1 MYGNVLHIFDVE
13 QASGS
18 NPLSP
23 TTLRGFHRRPAS
35 NYLVTT
41 RFLSPTITKKGAQM
55 ASVKLPDG
63 KQLEIEPG
71 EKARDVAEKI
81 GKRLARDAV
90 VAKLDGELI
99 DLDAPL
105 NGGGDF
111 EAVTIDSS
119 EGLEVLRHS
128 TAHAMAQAIVE
139 LYPGSKLTIG
149 PPIENGFFYD
159 IEVAGRITDEDLP
172 RIEERMREIVALDLP
187 IVREEVS
194 KAEAEALYADNPYK
208 TEIIEGLEDGEISVY
223 KQGDFFDLCSG
234 PHVPS
239 TGRLGAFK
247 LQNIAGAYWRGD
259 EKNPMLTRVYGTAW
273 PTEKELKAYLRRL
286 EEAKARDHRKIGK
299 DLDLFTFLPKGE
311 MMRHLME
318 DYVREVQTRH
328 GYEHVWT
335 GHLVNEALFA
345 KSGHLEHYR
354 ESMFPP
360 MIDGETRYRL
370 KPMNCPSHMTLYN
383 SRSHSYRDL
392 PLRYAEFAT
401 LYRYEKSGELTG
413 LTRVR
418 SLTQDDAHVFC
429 TEDQIQDEFAR
440 ALEIV
445 REVLDTYG
453 FADYRVQLSLRDQDV
468 AKYVADDAKWS
479 RAEKELR
486 EALDTAA
493 IAYDEEAGEAA
504 FYGPKADF
512 IASDV
517 LGREWQLSTIQVDFI
532 QPARLGCEY
541 IGEDGKAHTPV
552 LLHRAVTGSTERFM
566 AVLIEHFAGSF
577 PVWLSPVQAV
587 VIPVADRHLDYARGV
602 QGQLAERDLRVEV
615 DDSQNSMQKKIRD
628 NSRQKVPYLLIVGDR
643 EAEQGSVN
651 VRRRGEKQQEEMALG
666 DFAEAISGEV
676 SSRR

>member
-1 MYGNVLHIFDVE
+1 
-13 QASGS
+13 
-18 NPLSP
+18 
-23 TTLRGFHRRPAS
+23 
-35 NYLVTT
+35 
-41 RFLSPTITKKGAQM
+41 M

-71 EKARDVAEKI
+71 ERAREVAEKI

-99 DLDAPL
+99 DLDVPL

-111 EAVTIDSS
+111 EVVTIDSS

-139 LYPGSKLTIG
+139 LYPGSKLTLG

-159 IEVAGRITDEDLP
+159 IEVAGRLTDEDLP
-172 RIEERMREIVALDLP
+172 RIEERMHEIVARDLP
-187 IVREEVS
+187 IQREEVS
-194 KAEAEALYADNPYK
+194 KTEAEDLYVDNPYK
-208 TEIIEGLEDGEISVY
+208 TEIIEGLEDGKISVY
-223 KQGDFFDLCSG
+223 KQGNFFDLCSG

-239 TGRLGAFK
+239 TGRLGAFR

-259 EKNPMLTRVYGTAW
+259 EKNPMLTRIYGTAW

-286 EEAKARDHRKIGK
+286 EEARARDHRKIGK
-299 DLDLFTFLPKGE
+299 DLDLFTFSPDTGAGIPLFLPKGE

-335 GHLVNEALFA
+335 GHLVNEVLFA

-429 TEDQIQDEFAR
+429 TEDQIQDEFAL

-493 IAYDEEAGEAA
+493 ISYDEETGEAA

-512 IASDV
+512 IARDV

-541 IGEDGKAHTPV
+541 IGEDGRAHTPV
-552 LLHRAVTGSTERFM
+552 LLHRAVTGSTERFL
-566 AVLIEHFAGSF
+566 AVLIEHYAGAF

-602 QGQLAERDLRVEV
+602 KEQFAERNLRVEV

-628 NSRQKVPYLLIVGDR
+628 NSRQKIPYLLIVGDR
-643 EAEQGSVN
+643 EAEEGSVN
-651 VRRRGEKQQEEMALG
+651 VRKRGEKQQQEMALG
-666 DFAEAISGEV
+666 DFAEAVSREV
-676 SSRR
+676 RSRG

>member
-1 MYGNVLHIFDVE
+1 
-13 QASGS
+13 
-18 NPLSP
+18 
-23 TTLRGFHRRPAS
+23 
-35 NYLVTT
+35 
-41 RFLSPTITKKGAQM
+41 M

-63 KQLEIEPG
+63 KQMQIEPG

-111 EAVTIDSS
+111 EVVTVNSS

-128 TAHAMAQAIVE
+128 TAHVMGQAILE

-159 IEVAGRITDEDLP
+159 IEVAGRLTDEDLP
-172 RIEERMREIVALDLP
+172 LIEERMHEIVARDLP
-187 IVREEVS
+187 IQREEVS
-194 KAEAEALYADNPYK
+194 KAEAEDLYVDNPYK
-208 TEIIEGLEDGEISVY
+208 TEIIEGLEDGDISVY

-239 TGRLGAFK
+239 TGTLGAFK

-259 EKNPMLTRVYGTAW
+259 ENNPMLTRVYGTAW
-273 PTEKELKAYLRRL
+273 PTEKELRAYLRRL
-286 EEAKARDHRKIGK
+286 DEARARDHRKIGK
-299 DLDLFTFLPKGE
+299 DLDLFTFSPETGAGIPLFLPKGE
-311 MMRHLME
+311 MIRHLME

-335 GHLVNEALFA
+335 GHLVNEVLFA
-345 KSGHLEHYR
+345 KSGHLEHYK

-453 FADYRVQLSLRDQDV
+453 FADFRVQLSLRDQDV

-486 EALDTAA
+486 EALDKAA

-512 IASDV
+512 LAKDV

-566 AVLIEHFAGSF
+566 AVLIEHFAGAF

-602 QGQLAERDLRVEV
+602 QEQLAARDLRVEV

-643 EAEQGSVN
+643 EAEEGSVN
-651 VRRRGEKQQEEMALG
+651 VRRRGERQQQEMDLG
-666 DFAEAISGEV
+666 DFAEAVSAEV
-676 SSRR
+676 RSRG

>member
-1 MYGNVLHIFDVE
+1 
-13 QASGS
+13 
-18 NPLSP
+18 
-23 TTLRGFHRRPAS
+23 
-35 NYLVTT
+35 
-41 RFLSPTITKKGAQM
+41 M

-63 KQLEIEPG
+63 RQLEIEPG
-71 EKARDVAEKI
+71 EKAREVAEKI

-111 EAVTIDSS
+111 EVVTIDSS

-128 TAHAMAQAIVE
+128 TAHAMAQAILE

-159 IEVAGRITDEDLP
+159 IEVAGRLTEEDLP
-172 RIEERMREIVALDLP
+172 RIEERMHEIVARDLP
-187 IVREEVS
+187 IQREEVS
-194 KAEAEALYADNPYK
+194 KAEAEDLYVDNPYK

-223 KQGDFFDLCSG
+223 KQGEFFDLCSG

-286 EEAKARDHRKIGK
+286 EEARARDHRKIGK
-299 DLDLFTFLPKGE
+299 DLELFAFSPDTGAGIPLFLPKGE

-335 GHLVNEALFA
+335 GHLVNEGLFA

-383 SRSHSYRDL
+383 SRAHSYRDL

-429 TEDQIQDEFAR
+429 TEDQIQEEFAR

-493 IAYDEEAGEAA
+493 ISYDEEAGEAA

-512 IASDV
+512 IAKDV

-566 AVLIEHFAGSF
+566 AVLIEHYAGAF

-587 VIPVADRHLDYARGV
+587 VIPVADRHLGYAREV
-602 QGQLAERDLRVEV
+602 KEQLAEKDLRVEV

-628 NSRQKVPYLLIVGDR
+628 NSRQKIPYLLIVGDR
-643 EAEQGSVN
+643 EAGQGSVN
-651 VRRRGEKQQEEMALG
+651 VRKRGEKQQEEMALDG
-666 DFAEAISGEV
+666 FAQAVLGEV
-676 SSRR
+676 RSRT

>member
-1 MYGNVLHIFDVE
+1 
-13 QASGS
+13 
-18 NPLSP
+18 
-23 TTLRGFHRRPAS
+23 
-35 NYLVTT
+35 
-41 RFLSPTITKKGAQM
+41 M

-71 EKARDVAEKI
+71 EKARDVAEKL

-111 EAVTIDSS
+111 EVVTIDSS

-159 IEVAGRITDEDLP
+159 IEVSGRLTDEDLP
-172 RIEERMREIVALDLP
+172 RIEERMREIVARDLP
-187 IVREEVS
+187 LEREEVS
-194 KAEAEALYADNPYK
+194 KAEAEDLYADNRYK

-273 PTEKELKAYLRRL
+273 PTQKELKAYLRRL

-299 DLDLFTFLPKGE
+299 DLDLFTFSPDTGAGIPLFLPKGE
-311 MMRHLME
+311 MVRHLME

-335 GHLVNEALFA
+335 GHLVNEVLFA

-418 SLTQDDAHVFC
+418 SLTQDDAHIFC

-479 RAEKELR
+479 RAEMELR

-512 IASDV
+512 IAKDV

-552 LLHRAVTGSTERFM
+552 LLHRAVTGSTERFL
-566 AVLIEHFAGSF
+566 AVLIEHYAGAF

-602 QGQLAERDLRVEV
+602 QEQLAAKDLRVEV

-628 NSRQKVPYLLIVGDR
+628 NSRQKIPYLLIVGDR

-651 VRRRGEKQQEEMALG
+651 VRRRGDKQQEEMALA
-666 DFAEAISGEV
+666 DFAQAISGEV
-676 SSRR
+676 SSRA

>member
-1 MYGNVLHIFDVE
+1 
-13 QASGS
+13 
-18 NPLSP
+18 
-23 TTLRGFHRRPAS
+23 
-35 NYLVTT
+35 
-41 RFLSPTITKKGAQM
+41 M
-55 ASVKLPDG
+55 ASVNLPDG

-71 EKARDVAEKI
+71 EKAREVAEKI

-105 NGGGDF
+105 DGGGDF
-111 EAVTIDSS
+111 EVVTIDSS
-119 EGLEVLRHS
+119 DGLEVLRHS

-159 IEVAGRITDEDLP
+159 IEVAGRLTDEDLP
-172 RIEERMREIVALDLP
+172 RIEERMHEIVARDLP
-187 IVREEVS
+187 IQREEVS
-194 KAEAEALYADNPYK
+194 KAEAEDLYADNPYK

-223 KQGDFFDLCSG
+223 KQGNFFDLCSG

-286 EEAKARDHRKIGK
+286 EEARARDHRKIGK
-299 DLDLFTFLPKGE
+299 DLDLFTFSPDTGAGIPLFLPKGE

-335 GHLVNEALFA
+335 GHLVNEVLFA

-383 SRSHSYRDL
+383 SRAHSYRDL

-429 TEDQIQDEFAR
+429 TEDQIQEEFAR
-440 ALEIV
+440 ALEII

-493 IAYDEEAGEAA
+493 ISYDEETGEAA

-512 IASDV
+512 IARDV

-532 QPARLGCEY
+532 QPARLDCEY

-566 AVLIEHFAGSF
+566 AVLIEHYAGAF

-587 VIPVADRHLDYARGV
+587 VIPVADRHLGFARGV
-602 QGQLAERDLRVEV
+602 KEQLAEKNLRVEV

-628 NSRQKVPYLLIVGDR
+628 NSRQKIPYLLIVGDR

-651 VRRRGEKQQEEMALG
+651 VRKRGEKQQVEMDLG
-666 DFAEAISGEV
+666 EFAEAVSGEV
-676 SSRR
+676 NSRR

>member
-1 MYGNVLHIFDVE
+1 
-13 QASGS
+13 
-18 NPLSP
+18 
-23 TTLRGFHRRPAS
+23 
-35 NYLVTT
+35 
-41 RFLSPTITKKGAQM
+41 M

-111 EAVTIDSS
+111 EVVPIDSS

-128 TAHAMAQAIVE
+128 TAHAMAQAIAE

-159 IEVAGRITDEDLP
+159 IEVAGRLTDEDLP
-172 RIEERMREIVALDLP
+172 RIEETMREIVARDLP
-187 IVREEVS
+187 IQREEVS
-194 KAEAEALYADNPYK
+194 KAEAEDLFVDNPYK
-208 TEIIEGLEDGEISVY
+208 TEIIEGLEDGEISIY

-286 EEAKARDHRKIGK
+286 DEAKARDHRKIGK
-299 DLDLFTFLPKGE
+299 DLDLFTFSPDTGAGIPLFLPKGE

-335 GHLVNEALFA
+335 GHLVNEVLFA

-512 IASDV
+512 IAKDV

-532 QPARLGCEY
+532 QPARLGCQY

-552 LLHRAVTGSTERFM
+552 LLHRAVTGSTERFL
-566 AVLIEHFAGSF
+566 AVLIEHYAGAF

-587 VIPVADRHLDYARGV
+587 AIPVADRHLDYARGV
-602 QGQLAERDLRVEV
+602 QEQLAERDLRVEV

-628 NSRQKVPYLLIVGDR
+628 NSRQKIPYLLIVGDR

-651 VRRRGEKQQEEMALG
+651 VRRRGQKQQEEMVLG

>member
-1 MYGNVLHIFDVE
+1 M
-13 QASGS
+13 S
-18 NPLSP
+18 
-23 TTLRGFHRRPAS
+23 
-35 NYLVTT
+35 
-41 RFLSPTITKKGAQM
+41 
-55 ASVKLPDG
+55 SVKLPDG

-90 VAKLDGELI
+90 VAKLDGRLI

-105 NGGGDF
+105 DVGGDF
-111 EAVTIDSS
+111 EVVTSDSS

-139 LYPGSKLTIG
+139 LYPGSKLTLG

-159 IEVAGRITDEDLP
+159 IEVAGRLTDEDLP
-172 RIEERMREIVALDLP
+172 RIEERMREIVARDLP
-187 IVREEVS
+187 IEREEVS
-194 KAEAEALYADNPYK
+194 KAEAEDLYVDNPYK
-208 TEIIEGLEDGEISVY
+208 TELVEALEDGEITVY
-223 KQGDFFDLCSG
+223 KQGEFFDLCRG

-286 EEAKARDHRKIGK
+286 EEARARDHRKIGK
-299 DLDLFTFLPKGE
+299 DLELFAFSPDTGAGIPLFLPKGE
-311 MMRHLME
+311 MLRHLME
-318 DYVREVQTRH
+318 GYVREVQTRH

-335 GHLVNEALFA
+335 GHLVNEALYA

-383 SRSHSYRDL
+383 SRAHSYRDL

-429 TEDQIQDEFAR
+429 TEDQIQEEFAR

-468 AKYVADDAKWS
+468 AKYVADDAKWT

-512 IASDV
+512 MAKDV

-566 AVLIEHFAGSF
+566 AVLIEHYAGAF

-587 VIPVADRHLDYARGV
+587 VIPVADRHVDYASEV
-602 QGQLAERDLRVEV
+602 QDKLAARELRVEV
-615 DDSQNSMQKKIRD
+615 DDSQNSMQKKIRE
-628 NSRQKVPYLLIVGDR
+628 NSRQKIPYLLIVGDR
-643 EAEQGSVN
+643 EADEGSVN
-651 VRRRGEKQQEEMALG
+651 VRRRGEKQQEEMGLG
-666 DFAEAISGEV
+666 NFAEAVSREV
-676 SSRR
+676 SSRS

>member
-1 MYGNVLHIFDVE
+1 
-13 QASGS
+13 
-18 NPLSP
+18 
-23 TTLRGFHRRPAS
+23 
-35 NYLVTT
+35 
-41 RFLSPTITKKGAQM
+41 M

-111 EAVTIDSS
+111 EVVTIDSS

-159 IEVAGRITDEDLP
+159 IEVAGRLTDEDLP
-172 RIEERMREIVALDLP
+172 RIEERMREIVARDLS
-187 IVREEVS
+187 IQREEVS
-194 KAEAEALYADNPYK
+194 KAEAEDLYGDNPYK

-273 PTEKELKAYLRRL
+273 PTEQELKAYLRRL

-299 DLDLFTFLPKGE
+299 DLDLFTFSPDTGAGIPLFLPKGE

-479 RAEKELR
+479 RAEQELR
-486 EALDTAA
+486 EALDIAA

-566 AVLIEHFAGSF
+566 AVLIEHYAGAF

-602 QGQLAERDLRVEV
+602 QEQLAARDLRVEV

-628 NSRQKVPYLLIVGDR
+628 NSRQKIPYLLIVGDR
-643 EAEQGSVN
+643 EAEQGSIN

-666 DFAEAISGEV
+666 YFAEAISGEV
-676 SSRR
+676 SARG

>member
-1 MYGNVLHIFDVE
+1 
-13 QASGS
+13 
-18 NPLSP
+18 
-23 TTLRGFHRRPAS
+23 
-35 NYLVTT
+35 
-41 RFLSPTITKKGAQM
+41 M

-63 KQLEIEPG
+63 KQLQIEPG

-111 EAVTIDSS
+111 EVVTVKSS

-128 TAHAMAQAIVE
+128 TAHVMAQAILE

-159 IEVAGRITDEDLP
+159 IEVAGRLTDEDLP
-172 RIEERMREIVALDLP
+172 LIEERMHEIVARDLP
-187 IVREEVS
+187 IQREEVS
-194 KAEAEALYADNPYK
+194 KAEAEDLYVDNPYK
-208 TEIIEGLEDGEISVY
+208 TEIIEGLEDGDISVY

-239 TGRLGAFK
+239 TGTLGAFK

-259 EKNPMLTRVYGTAW
+259 ENNPMLTRVYGTAW
-273 PTEKELKAYLRRL
+273 PTEKELRAYLRRL
-286 EEAKARDHRKIGK
+286 DEARARDHRKIGK
-299 DLDLFTFLPKGE
+299 DLDLFTFSPETGAGIPLFLPKGE
-311 MMRHLME
+311 MIRHLME

-335 GHLVNEALFA
+335 GHLVNEVLFA

-453 FADYRVQLSLRDQDV
+453 FADFRVQLSLRDQDV

-512 IASDV
+512 LAKDV

-566 AVLIEHFAGSF
+566 AVLIEHFAGAF

-602 QGQLAERDLRVEV
+602 QEQLAERDLRVEV
-615 DDSQNSMQKKIRD
+615 DDLQNSMQKKIRD

-643 EAEQGSVN
+643 EAEEGSVN
-651 VRRRGEKQQEEMALG
+651 VRRRGERQQQEMDLG
-666 DFAEAISGEV
+666 DFAEAVSAEV
-676 SSRR
+676 RSRG

>member
-1 MYGNVLHIFDVE
+1 
-13 QASGS
+13 
-18 NPLSP
+18 
-23 TTLRGFHRRPAS
+23 
-35 NYLVTT
+35 
-41 RFLSPTITKKGAQM
+41 M
-55 ASVKLPDG
+55 AAVRLPDG
-63 KQLEIEPG
+63 KVLEIEPG
-71 EKARDVAEKI
+71 EKARDIAEKI

-90 VAKLDGELI
+90 VAKLDGALI

-105 NGGGDF
+105 NGGGEF
-111 EAVTIDSS
+111 EVVTGDSA

-128 TAHAMAQAIVE
+128 TAHAMAQAILE
-139 LYPGSKLTIG
+139 LYPGSKRTTG

-194 KAEAEALYADNPYK
+194 KAEAEALYEDNPYK

-286 EEAKARDHRKIGK
+286 EEARARDHRKIGK
-299 DLDLFTFLPKGE
+299 DLKLFTFSPDVGAGTPLFLPRGE
-311 MMRHLME
+311 MLRYLME
-318 DYVREVQTRH
+318 EYVREVQTRY

-335 GHLVNEALFA
+335 GNLVNEQLYV

-354 ESMFPP
+354 DAMYPP
-360 MIDGETRYRL
+360 MVDGETQYRL

-383 SRSHSYRDL
+383 TEAHSYRDL

-418 SLTQDDAHVFC
+418 ALTQDDAHVFC
-429 TEDQIQDEFAR
+429 TEDQVQEEFAR
-440 ALEIV
+440 ALEII

-453 FADYRVQLSLRDQDV
+453 FEEYKVRLSLRDQNSE
-468 AKYVADDAKWS
+468 KFVADDERWALAE
-479 RAEKELR
+479 RALR
-486 EALDTAA
+486 DALDAA
-493 IAYDEEAGEAA
+493 GISYEPAAGEAA

-512 IASDV
+512 MARDV

-532 QPARLGCEY
+532 QPARLGGEY
-541 IGEDGKAHTPV
+541 IGEDGQSHTPV
-552 LLHRAVTGSTERFM
+552 LLHRAVTGTTERFM
-566 AVLIEHFAGSF
+566 ALLIEQYGGAF
-577 PVWLSPVQAV
+577 PLWLSPVQAV
-587 VIPVADRHLDYARGV
+587 VVPVADRHLPYAREV
-602 QGQLAERDLRVEV
+602 QEALSAEGFRVEV
-615 DDSQNSMQKKIRD
+615 DDSLVGMQKKIREHAK
-628 NSRQKVPYLLIVGDR
+628 QKIPYLLIVGD
-643 EAEQGSVN
+643 AEVGEGTVN
-651 VRRRGEKQQEEMALG
+651 VRKRGEKEQEALALEE
-666 DFAEAISGEV
+666 FAGRMRAEV
-676 SSRR
+676 AARDSYRRR